1 MSVSDDFS
9 DRPLSHLQV
18 AGLAFKALTSE
29 PRLLSLDCSTLDGRR
44 GAELG
49 LPEREV
55 LLSQLRAWM
64 LEHPGN
70 HAAINAIWRELIRLA
85 RRPGNAGNP
94 DHKTDS
100 QVDGGADGRNVW
112 QLAAIGMAMPR
123 LVKQAGSLARDF
135 RGDPAD
141 IDAAIVEGFLH
152 ALTRRLDLAEQGL
165 HVKLCWA
172 GYRAGY
178 DVRYADADVVYCDDL
193 DNEAAA
199 PHRPY
204 GHVDL
209 LLARAVALELIDP
222 DEAALIID
230 TRLEYQPIEQLAD
243 QSATEVSTLR
253 RRRERA
259 GQRLAGGL
267 AEGHL
272 SGPVSPSVRRELA
285 RNAAKRRAARQQ
297 SDGAAMTGT
306 VATTAA

>member
-9 DRPLSHLQV
+9 DQPLSHLQV
-18 AGLAFKALTSE
+18 AGLAFEALTSE

-70 HAAINAIWRELIRLA
+70 HAAINAIWRELIRRA
-85 RRPGNAGNP
+85 RRPPTDG
-94 DHKTDS
+94 HTDS
-100 QVDGGADGRNVW
+100 EVDGGADGRNVW

-297 SDGAAMTGT
+297 SDDAATTGT
-306 VATTAA
+306 FATTVA